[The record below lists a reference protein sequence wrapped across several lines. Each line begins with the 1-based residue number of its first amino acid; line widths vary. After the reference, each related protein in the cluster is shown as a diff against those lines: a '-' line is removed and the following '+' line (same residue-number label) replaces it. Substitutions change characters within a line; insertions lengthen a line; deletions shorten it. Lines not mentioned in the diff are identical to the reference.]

1 MAKNG
6 SDVLLLIGTTKISG
20 ETANSLNLIR
30 DAIETTHKHSA
41 EKAKTYMPGES
52 GATISVSGCLD
63 PTNIIDW
70 GYATAFTAWKNASVF
85 TFAVGGIV
93 AGDTVYEGSAFITS
107 LTLDNPQNDR
117 STFSVELQIT
127 GPVEEETVG
136 T

>member
-6 SDVLLLIGTTKISG
+6 SDVLLLIGTAKISG

-30 DAIETTHKHSA
+30 DAIETTHKHSPD
-41 EKAKTYMPGES
+41 KAKTYIPGES

-63 PTNIIDW
+63 PLNVVDW
-70 GYATAFTAWKNASVF
+70 GYSTAFAAWEGSTVF
-85 TFAVGGIV
+85 TFKVGGIV
-93 AGDTVYEGSAFITS
+93 AGDKYYTGSAFITS

-117 STFSVELQIT
+117 STFSVELQVT

>member
-6 SDVLLLIGTTKISG
+6 SDVLVLIGAVKISG
-20 ETANSLNLIR
+20 ETTNSLNLVR

-41 EKAKTYMPGES
+41 ERAKTYIPGEK

-63 PTNIIDW
+63 PTNVTDY
-70 GYATAFTAWKNASVF
+70 GYSTAFGAYNAATVV
-85 TFAVGGIV
+85 TFKVGGIV
-93 AGDTVYEGSAFITS
+93 AGDKYYTGSAFITS

-117 STFSVELQIT
+117 STFSMDLQIS
-127 GPVEEETVG
+127 GPVEEATVG